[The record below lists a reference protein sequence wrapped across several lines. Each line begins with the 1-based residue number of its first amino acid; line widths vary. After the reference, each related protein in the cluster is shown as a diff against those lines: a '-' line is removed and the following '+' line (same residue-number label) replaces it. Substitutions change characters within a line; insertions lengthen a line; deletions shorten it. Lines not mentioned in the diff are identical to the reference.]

1 MTNINLRKGITRTL
15 NYTKVII
22 IHEGE
27 LIEKYVKGKT
37 TISKEMKEYLT
48 VNQQINSIPT
58 IELKEVEETRY
69 MTLEKFIQNS
79 EIIK

>member
-15 NYTKVII
+15 NYTIVTIFTDDEI
-22 IHEGE
+22 
-27 LIEKYVKGKT
+27 IEKVVKGKT
-37 TISKEMKEYLT
+37 TVKKEMKEWLKT
-48 VNQQINSIPT
+48 NDHIPT

-69 MTLEKFIQNS
+69 MTLEKFIENS